1 MNRAELESLDRASL
15 VDLALRQ
22 AERIAELEARLAEM
36 DRRFA
41 EMERRF
47 EELERRAARGAAPF
61 ARPEGKRSGSPKRP
75 GRKGGHEGSF
85 RVRPPDE
92 AVDSRIEV
100 PLTHC
105 PRCGGALSP
114 QTDEALE
121 QTLIE
126 APPARPQVVRLVTHR
141 NRCGC
146 CGEKVVSTHPLQVS
160 TASGAAGAHL
170 GPRALALAASLNKG
184 QGLTMRT
191 TCQVLRD
198 LLGIELSP
206 GGLSQA
212 LGRVAA
218 RVEPLYDGLLAALK
232 AEPVL
237 HTDETSWWVGGRG
250 ASLWVLTNQA
260 GTVYRVVASKS
271 RSQAEALIGDYQGVL
286 VSDCLN
292 IYDELTPVQQ
302 KCYAHHLKQ
311 IGKGLED
318 PRARGSA
325 YLKALRAL
333 LVGAMAL
340 KAARADLPTD
350 LAARMRQALE
360 TNADALLGSP
370 RTAANADPDAAPLEE
385 KLRQRL
391 SKQRDHL
398 FTFLDHEATPA
409 TNNLAE
415 RQLRPAVIS
424 RKLSCGNK
432 TERGAATWQVLA
444 SLAATCRQSGRP
456 FPDFLTPRL
465 AIKPSP
471 A

>member
-1 MNRAELESLDRASL
+1 
-15 VDLALRQ
+15 
-22 AERIAELEARLAEM
+22 
-36 DRRFA
+36 
-41 EMERRF
+41 
-47 EELERRAARGAAPF
+47 
-61 ARPEGKRSGSPKRP
+61 
-75 GRKGGHEGSF
+75 
-85 RVRPPDE
+85 
-92 AVDSRIEV
+92 
-100 PLTHC
+100 
-105 PRCGGALSP
+105 
-114 QTDEALE
+114 
-121 QTLIE
+121 
-126 APPARPQVVRLVTHR
+126 
-141 NRCGC
+141 
-146 CGEKVVSTHPLQVS
+146 
-160 TASGAAGAHL
+160 
-170 GPRALALAASLNKG
+170 
-184 QGLTMRT
+184 
-191 TCQVLRD
+191 
-198 LLGIELSP
+198 
-206 GGLSQA
+206 
-212 LGRVAA
+212 
-218 RVEPLYDGLLAALK
+218 
-232 AEPVL
+232 VL

-271 RSQAEALIGDYQGVL
+271 RSQAKALMGDYQGVL

-318 PRARGSA
+318 PRARGSP

-340 KAARADLPTD
+340 KDAKADLPTD

-456 FPDFLTPRL
+456 FPDFLIPRL